1 MSKISNAAHSMEK
14 LDELARR
21 DTWLC
26 RLHPLSKLLVT
37 LLYLILVVS
46 FHPRQL
52 TGVMGM
58 SLYPFVLFLAG
69 DLSFSKALYRLR
81 VVLPIVCMVGIL
93 NPFFDTQPVLRIG
106 NFTLTG
112 GMLTMLSL
120 MVKGILTVLSSYLLI
135 ASTSMESI
143 CSALTMLHIP
153 GILVTEFLLICRY
166 ISVLLAEADR
176 MTQAYALRAPG
187 QKGIAM
193 KAWGSMIGQLL
204 LRSMDRAKALY
215 ESMRIRGFRDDR
227 PFAAGR
233 KLIASDVAY
242 LAGCSAILIALR
254 LFPVLEFI
262 GSFFI

>member
-93 NPFFDTQPVLRIG
+93 NPF
-106 NFTLTG
+106 
-112 GMLTMLSL
+112 
-120 MVKGILTVLSSYLLI
+120 
-135 ASTSMESI
+135 
-143 CSALTMLHIP
+143 
-153 GILVTEFLLICRY
+153 
-166 ISVLLAEADR
+166 
-176 MTQAYALRAPG
+176 
-187 QKGIAM
+187 
-193 KAWGSMIGQLL
+193 
-204 LRSMDRAKALY
+204 
-215 ESMRIRGFRDDR
+215 
-227 PFAAGR
+227 
-233 KLIASDVAY
+233 
-242 LAGCSAILIALR
+242 
-254 LFPVLEFI
+254 
-262 GSFFI
+262 